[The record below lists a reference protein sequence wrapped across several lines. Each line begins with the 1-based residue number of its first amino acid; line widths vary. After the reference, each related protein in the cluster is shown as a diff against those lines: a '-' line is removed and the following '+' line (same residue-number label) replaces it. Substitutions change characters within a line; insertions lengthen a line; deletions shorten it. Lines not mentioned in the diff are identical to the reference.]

1 MILKSYIKMV
11 LQVLRRLDYILIYIW
26 YRMRYGITPR
36 QVLFLSDSRNTMTGN
51 FNFIEK
57 ALDESYIIKK
67 HLYESSLMKHDKKS
81 ICKDMATSQYILID
95 DFYPIIYP
103 IPLRKQTK
111 LIQVWHAVGAFKTVG
126 FARKQNHDRF
136 SMTHR
141 HYTDTIVSSESIRK
155 DYAKAF
161 RMDIQD
167 VHSYGIP
174 RTDIFFDKDYKKQIK
189 KDLYDK
195 YPMLKGKK
203 VILFAPTFR
212 GNDIHKAYYD
222 FSQIHFSSLQ
232 QSLGEDYVCI
242 IKLHPFI
249 KNKYQETLDP
259 QFYIDLTSM
268 REINDLLFIT
278 DILITDYSSVIFEAS
293 LLDIQTIFFAYDLQ
307 EYIQARDFFYS
318 YEEYTYGPVV
328 KNQKELE
335 KAILN
340 PNDYSQKKEKFQK
353 KFMSSCDG
361 KSTKRF
367 VEQLLGGK
375 S

>member
-1 MILKSYIKMV
+1 MV

-155 DYAKAF
+155 DYAKAL
-161 RMDIQD
+161 IG
-167 VHSYGIP
+167 YIEA
-174 RTDIFFDKDYKKQIK
+174 YK
-189 KDLYDK
+189 LYTINGGVK
-195 YPMLKGKK
+195 LRPGKT
-203 VILFAPTFR
+203 VTITR
-212 GNDIHKAYYD
+212 Y
-222 FSQIHFSSLQ
+222 
-232 QSLGEDYVCI
+232 
-242 IKLHPFI
+242 I
-249 KNKYQETLDP
+249 KNNIPVFDTDCKMEDSELTEEEKNINTKLKRFAVEINNIRCTILYPGETLSSVSQKYNIP
-259 QFYIDLTSM
+259 QSKLLEFN
-268 REINDLLFIT
+268 EINNENSLNEGDIIFLNKKKSKYKGSQDFYTVKT
-278 DILITDYSSVIFEAS
+278 DETL
-293 LLDIQTIFFAYDLQ
+293 
-307 EYIQARDFFYS
+307 
-318 YEEYTYGPVV
+318 YE
-328 KNQKELE
+328 
-335 KAILN
+335 I
-340 PNDYSQKKEKFQK
+340 SQKFGIKIADLANMNNINIFTTLER
-353 KFMSSCDG
+353 G
-361 KSTKRF
+361 KRIRLK
-367 VEQLLGGK
+367 
-375 S
+375 